1 MSNKLGRSELFG
13 IIKNLFLVVLGTV
26 ILAFGTAVF
35 ILPFNLVVGGVSG
48 IALVLDALL
57 PYEFITVD
65 LIITVLTWVLFFIG
79 LIVLGKDFAMKT
91 LISTIVY
98 PPALSAF
105 LHLVEPNFLG
115 GFFDLTA
122 SSYSELSIMLAA
134 VVGGVCIGVGCAVTF
149 IGGGSTGGVDIIA
162 FSLCRVFKRLKSS
175 YAIFFIDATPVV
187 LGMFIIG
194 DLVLSLLGILS
205 ALISAVMVD
214 KVFLGMS
221 RAYVAHIVTDK
232 YEEINRGVIEV
243 LERTTTIIDAVGG
256 YSGDGKKMVMV
267 SFTMAQYNN
276 LMDIIKKNDKYAFVT
291 ISQAHEIN
299 GEGWTR

>member
-1 MSNKLGRSELFG
+1 MSKKLGRIELFG
-13 IIKNLFLVVLGTV
+13 IIKKLFLIVFGTV

-48 IALVLDALL
+48 IALILDAAL

-65 LIITVLTWVLFFIG
+65 LIITMITWLLFFVG

-98 PPALSAF
+98 PIMLSVF
-105 LHLVEPNFLG
+105 LRVVSPDFLG
-115 GFFDLTA
+115 GFFDLA
-122 SSYSELSIMLAA
+122 SSSYSEISLMLAA
-134 VVGGVCIGVGCAVTF
+134 IAGGACVGTGCAVTF

-162 FSLCRVFKRLKSS
+162 FSLCRIFKRLKSS
-175 YAIFFIDATPVV
+175 YAIFAIDAATVL
-187 LGMFIIG
+187 LGMFVIG

-205 ALISAVMVD
+205 VLISAVMVD

-221 RAYVAHIVTDK
+221 RAYVAHIITNK
-232 YEEINRGVIEV
+232 YEEINRGVIDV
-243 LERTTTIIDAVGG
+243 LGRTTTIIDAIGG

-267 SFTMAQYNN
+267 SFTMAQYNS
-276 LMDIIKKNDKYAFVT
+276 LLDVIKKNDKYAFVT

>member
-1 MSNKLGRSELFG
+1 MLNKLGRSELFG

-267 SFTMAQYNN
+267 SFTMAQYNS

>member
-1 MSNKLGRSELFG
+1 MSNKLGRAELLG
-13 IIKNLFLVVLGTV
+13 IIKKLFLVILGTV

-48 IALVLDALL
+48 IALILDALL

-65 LIITVLTWVLFFIG
+65 LIITVITWFLFFVG

-98 PPALSAF
+98 PLMLSVF
-105 LHLVEPNFLG
+105 LHMASPNFLG
-115 GFFDLTA
+115 GFFDLT
-122 SSYSELSIMLAA
+122 SSAYSELSLMLAA
-134 VVGGVCIGVGCAVTF
+134 IAGGVCVGTGCAITF

-162 FSLCRVFKRLKSS
+162 FSICRIFKRLKSS
-175 YAIFFIDATPVV
+175 YAIFAIDAATVL
-187 LGMFIIG
+187 LGMFVIG

-205 ALISAVMVD
+205 VLISAVMVD

-221 RAYVAHIVTDK
+221 RAYVAHIITDK
-232 YEEINRGVIEV
+232 YEEINRGVINV
-243 LERTTTIIDAVGG
+243 LGRTTTIIDAVGG
-256 YSGDGKKMVMV
+256 YSGNGKKMVMI
-267 SFTMAQYNN
+267 SFTMAQYNS
-276 LMDIIKKNDKYAFVT
+276 LLDIIKKNDKYAFVT

>member
-1 MSNKLGRSELFG
+1 MSSKLGKTDLLS
-13 IIKNLFLVVLGTV
+13 IIKKLLLVIAGTV

-48 IALVLDALL
+48 IALILDAIL

-65 LIITVLTWVLFFIG
+65 LIITVITWLLFFIG

-98 PPALSAF
+98 PIMLSVF
-105 LHLVEPNFLG
+105 LHMVSPDFMG
-115 GFFDLTA
+115 GFFDLA
-122 SSYSELSIMLAA
+122 SSSYSEISLMLAA
-134 VVGGVCIGVGCAVTF
+134 IAGGVCVGTGCAVTF

-162 FSLCRVFKRLKSS
+162 FSLCKIFKRLKSS
-175 YAIFFIDATPVV
+175 WAIFAIDGFTV
-187 LGMFIIG
+187 LMGMFVIG
-194 DLVLSLLGILS
+194 DLVRSLLGILS
-205 ALISAVMVD
+205 VLISAVMVD
-214 KVFLGMS
+214 KVFIGMS
-221 RAYVAHIVTDK
+221 KAYVAHIITNK
-232 YEEINRGVIEV
+232 YEEINRDVIDV
-243 LERTTTIIDAVGG
+243 MERTTTIIDAVGG

-267 SFTMAQYNN
+267 SFTMVQYNT
-276 LMDIIKKNDKYAFVT
+276 LLDIIKKNDKNAFVT

>member
-1 MSNKLGRSELFG
+1 MSNKLGRTEFFG
-13 IIKNLFLVVLGTV
+13 IIKNLFLVILGTV
-26 ILAFGTAVF
+26 ILALGTAVF

-48 IALVLDALL
+48 IALILDALL

-65 LIITVLTWVLFFIG
+65 LIITVITWLLFFIG
-79 LIVLGKDFAMKT
+79 LIVLGKNFAMKT

-98 PPALSAF
+98 PPMLSIF
-105 LHLVEPNFLG
+105 LHLATPDFLG
-115 GFFDLTA
+115 GFFNLT
-122 SSYSELSIMLAA
+122 SSAYSELSIMLAA
-134 VVGGVCIGVGCAVTF
+134 VAGGVCVGTGCAVTF
-149 IGGGSTGGVDIIA
+149 IGGGSTGGVDIVA
-162 FSLCRVFKRLKSS
+162 FSLCKIFKRLKSS
-175 YAIFFIDATPVV
+175 YAIFAIDTITVI

-205 ALISAVMVD
+205 VLISAVMID

-221 RAYVAHIVTDK
+221 RAYVAHIITEK
-232 YEEINRGVIEV
+232 YEDINESVINM
-243 LERTTTIIDAVGG
+243 LGRTTTIIDAVGG
-256 YSGDGKKMVMV
+256 YSGNGKKMVMV
-267 SFTMAQYNN
+267 SFTLAQYNS

>member
-1 MSNKLGRSELFG
+1 MSNKLGRAEIFG
-13 IIKNLFLVVLGTV
+13 IIKKLFLVVVGTV

-48 IALVLDALL
+48 IALILDAVL

-65 LIITVLTWVLFFIG
+65 LIITVITWLLFFIG

-91 LISTIVY
+91 LVSTIVY
-98 PPALSAF
+98 PIMLSVF
-105 LHLVEPNFLG
+105 LHMVSPDFLG
-115 GFFDLTA
+115 GFFDLK
-122 SSYSELSIMLAA
+122 SSAYSEISLMLAA
-134 VVGGVCIGVGCAVTF
+134 IAGGVCVGTGCAVTF

-162 FSLCRVFKRLKSS
+162 FSLCKIFKRLKSS
-175 YAIFFIDATPVV
+175 YAIFAIDAATVL
-187 LGMFIIG
+187 LGMFVIG
-194 DLVLSLLGILS
+194 DLVRSLLGILS
-205 ALISAVMVD
+205 VLISAVMVD

-221 RAYVAHIVTDK
+221 RAYVAHIITNK
-232 YEEINRGVIEV
+232 YEEINRGVIDG
-243 LERTTTIIDAVGG
+243 LGRTTTIIDAVGG

-267 SFTMAQYNN
+267 SFTMAQYNS
-276 LMDIIKKNDKYAFVT
+276 LLDVIRKNDKHAFVT

>member
-267 SFTMAQYNN
+267 SFTMAQYNS

>member
-1 MSNKLGRSELFG
+1 MLNKLGRSELFG
-13 IIKNLFLVVLGTV
+13 IIKNLFLVILGTV

-267 SFTMAQYNN
+267 SFTMAQYNS

>member
-1 MSNKLGRSELFG
+1 MSNKLGRAELFG

-48 IALVLDALL
+48 IALILDALL

-65 LIITVLTWVLFFIG
+65 LIITVITWLLFFIG

-98 PPALSAF
+98 PPALSVF
-105 LHLVEPNFLG
+105 LHLVNPDFLG
-115 GFFDLTA
+115 GFFDLT
-122 SSYSELSIMLAA
+122 SSAYSELSLMLAA
-134 VVGGVCIGVGCAVTF
+134 VVGGVCVGVGCAVTF

-162 FSLCRVFKRLKSS
+162 FSLCRFFKRLKSS
-175 YAIFFIDATPVV
+175 YAIFFIDATTVV
-187 LGMFIIG
+187 LGMFVIG

-205 ALISAVMVD
+205 VLISAFMVD

-221 RAYVAHIVTDK
+221 RAYVAHIITDK
-232 YEEINRGVIEV
+232 YEEINRGVIEG

-267 SFTMAQYNN
+267 SFTMAQYNG

>member
-105 LHLVEPNFLG
+105 LHLVDPNFLG

-267 SFTMAQYNN
+267 SFTMAQYNS